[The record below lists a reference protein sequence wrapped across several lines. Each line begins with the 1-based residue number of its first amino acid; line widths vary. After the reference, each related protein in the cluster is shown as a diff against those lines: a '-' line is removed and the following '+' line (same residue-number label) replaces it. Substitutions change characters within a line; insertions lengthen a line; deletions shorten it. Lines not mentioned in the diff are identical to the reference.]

1 MAKDY
6 YAVLGISRDASDA
19 EVRKAYFDLARKYHP
34 DRNPNDPKAQER
46 FKEVQQAF
54 DVLSD
59 PKKREMYDRYGSAFE
74 HMSAG
79 GEPYAGRTYTYTYTP
94 GSGEEIDLSQLF
106 ERFGGAFGG
115 FGGFADMF
123 EHMQTARG
131 QRGRRSATRGGA
143 TAAPPGRDIEA
154 EVQIPFS
161 TAVTGGEVQLSVPR
175 ADGST
180 HTISLKIPPGIDDGR
195 VLRLRGQGYPSHAQG
210 PPGDLLV
217 KVHVVPHPH
226 FERRGKNL
234 HVRVPVT
241 VGEAAAGTRIDVP
254 TPSGTVTVR
263 VPPGSSTGTKLRIK
277 GHGVAPKGEAPGDLL
292 VELQVV
298 LPPGLD
304 EAGRE
309 MLRKFDQRYPFQP
322 RSDLCW

>member
-6 YAVLGISRDASDA
+6 YAVLGVSRDASDA

-59 PKKREMYDRYGSAFE
+59 PKKRELYDRYGSAFE
-74 HMSAG
+74 QMGAG
-79 GEPYAGRTYTYTYTP
+79 REPYGGTTTTYTYGP
-94 GSGEEIDLSQLF
+94 GGGEEIDLSQLF
-106 ERFGGAFGG
+106 ERFGGGFAG

-123 EHMQTARG
+123 EHLQSA
-131 QRGRRSATRGGA
+131 RGRRGRRPGAGG
-143 TAAPPGRDIEA
+143 TAAPAGSNIES
-154 EVQIPFS
+154 EVQIPFA
-161 TAVTGGEVQLSVPR
+161 TAVTGGEVQLSVR
-175 ADGST
+175 RSDGSSQ
-180 HTISLKIPPGIDDGR
+180 TITLKIPPGVEDGK
-195 VLRLRGQGYPSHAQG
+195 VLRLRGQGSPSRYNG

-217 KVHVVPHPH
+217 TVRVAPHPY
-226 FERRGKNL
+226 FERRGNNL
-234 HVRVPVT
+234 HVRVPIT
-241 VGEAAAGTRIDVP
+241 VGEAAAGARVDVP

-277 GHGVAPKGEAPGDLL
+277 GHGVAPKGESPGDLL

-309 MLRKFDQRYPFQP
+309 MLRKFDQRYPCQP
-322 RSDLCW
+322 RSDLRW